1 MSGQVMNST
10 NFVELTNFL
19 SENKTSNLK
28 AVETFTHND
37 FILKIS

>member
-1 MSGQVMNST
+1 MSCQVMNST

-37 FILKIS
+37 FISEIS